1 MREQWKSFKGVLYV
15 LSICALCAASCRV
28 DKGKAYEA
36 DGMPE
41 RAPEKQII
49 GTLESAFLRAGLQD
63 IGSIE
68 GVLVQLKYSTTDNFM
83 HRDMYGDL
91 EKAYLLP
98 DAAQKL
104 ERAAQALLRE
114 YPDLRLLVYDGA
126 RPHAIQQLMWDS
138 VDLPQDLKVQFL
150 SHPDQLSLHNYGAAV
165 DITLS
170 DANGNPL
177 DMGTAYD
184 DAARLSYPSLEAT
197 FLASGQLSEAQ
208 VANRRLLR
216 RLMTEA
222 GFTGIDSEWWH
233 FNHCTRAYAAEHY
246 QLLP

>member
-1 MREQWKSFKGVLYV
+1 MAIWRRP
-15 LSICALCAASCRV
+15 ICCPMPPRNWSVPHKLC
-28 DKGKAYEA
+28 
-36 DGMPE
+36 
-41 RAPEKQII
+41 
-49 GTLESAFLRAGLQD
+49 SAN
-63 IGSIE
+63 
-68 GVLVQLKYSTTDNFM
+68 T
-83 HRDMYGDL
+83 
-91 EKAYLLP
+91 
-98 DAAQKL
+98 
-104 ERAAQALLRE
+104 
-114 YPDLRLLVYDGA
+114 PDLRLLVYDGA